1 MSHLNGSGDPLDS
14 SPPGGSGGSGGS
26 GNGSQGTPP
35 DPNASKPPQA
45 PHIPAASIA
54 SMFLAEPKD
63 NDLLDLNCNNWPR
76 WSRHVKSSLAM
87 CSGGLLGFIE
97 GRVSRPD
104 PLVWPNEYN
113 NWMNNDAMVRA
124 WCSHR
129 ARGEDQRI
137 IDNRSTAHTMWA
149 LLRARHEKQ
158 GPYAQALLLRELL
171 NVRLDASL
179 PLPAQGR
186 DIIERC
192 ERIIAMGPL
201 STNSLAVVS
210 LLHVLGFGFDHVATG
225 IINEQAKSGDTLTSG
240 DIIRRLECEQQQI
253 NGRLASSNTPSI
265 ALSATGKPTGR
276 PLCTNCKQNGHWIQA
291 CYQVGGPL
299 YPQRDR
305 LVAEQQ
311 RKKAERN
318 SGGSAHSSSSSSS
331 SSSSAGK
338 HRVFRDSA
346 GKAYFLDGDFAIALS
361 ESPSPSAPSAPPH
374 FAGVAFSGDTAMG
387 GIGLATD
394 AVLSDTLPPDW
405 LLQLTLD
412 AQPAAFA
419 AVTEDVFVA
428 GDHGPFVLDSG
439 ASVHL
444 TPDRADFHDF
454 REIAPHGI
462 RGVNGSMIYAEGVGS
477 VRLRLS
483 GDAVL

>member
-1 MSHLNGSGDPLDS
+1 MSDPNGSGSTGGAIDPNA
-14 SPPGGSGGSGGS
+14 PGGSGASGGS
-26 GNGSQGTPP
+26 TNGGSQGTPLATS
-35 DPNASKPPQA
+35 ASQQPPKA
-45 PHIPAASIA
+45 PHVPAAAIA

-63 NDLLDLNCNNWPR
+63 EDLLDLNCNNWPK
-76 WSRHVKSSLAM
+76 WSRHIKSSLAM

-97 GRVSRPD
+97 GRVPRPD
-104 PLVWPNEYN
+104 SQAWPNEYN

-137 IDNRSTAHTMWA
+137 IDNASTAHAMWI
-149 LLRARHEKQ
+149 LLRTRHEKQ

-192 ERIIAMGPL
+192 ERIIAMGPLSVEVFGHFCHFQISTL

-253 NGRLASSNTPSI
+253 NGRTASSAPSI
-265 ALSATGKPTGR
+265 ALAATGKPTGR
-276 PLCTNCKQNGHWIQA
+276 PLCTNCKQNGHWVQA

-305 LVAEQQ
+305 LIAEQQ
-311 RKKAERN
+311 RKKLERKTTLP
-318 SGGSAHSSSSSSS
+318 GPPPSASSSSSS
-331 SSSSAGK
+331 GK
-338 HRVFRDSA
+338 HRVFRDTA

-361 ESPSPSAPSAPPH
+361 DGPSVSASPAPPD
-374 FAGVAFSGDTAMG
+374 FAGVAFSGDSAMG
-387 GIGLATD
+387 GVHLATD
-394 AVLSDTLPPDW
+394 AILPDHPPPD
-405 LLQLTLD
+405 
-412 AQPAAFA
+412 
-419 AVTEDVFVA
+419 
-428 GDHGPFVLDSG
+428 
-439 ASVHL
+439 
-444 TPDRADFHDF
+444 
-454 REIAPHGI
+454 
-462 RGVNGSMIYAEGVGS
+462 
-477 VRLRLS
+477 
-483 GDAVL
+483 